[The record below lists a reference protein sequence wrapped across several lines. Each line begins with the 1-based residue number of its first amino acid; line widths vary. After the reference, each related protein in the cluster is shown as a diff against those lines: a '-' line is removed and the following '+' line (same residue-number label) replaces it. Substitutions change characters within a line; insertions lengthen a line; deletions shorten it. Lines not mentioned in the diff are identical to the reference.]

1 MKFSPED
8 RSGCWSWPEWAA
20 RFPSQGLSPERT
32 RRTRAQ
38 SGWWWACDGNDD
50 GDEEGKKKD
59 RNVQQ
64 QSDGLVYN
72 VGDQGGRDVGQCE
85 HGWHGGHGSESDND
99 GRHLCIEDLAHIDA
113 DVEADRFVSQQESKL
128 PVLQSR
134 EGGESYHHYR
144 IVVIIVVVIIT
155 TCE

>member
-1 MKFSPED
+1 M
-8 RSGCWSWPEWAA
+8 
-20 RFPSQGLSPERT
+20 
-32 RRTRAQ
+32 
-38 SGWWWACDGNDD
+38 
-50 GDEEGKKKD
+50 
-59 RNVQQ
+59 
-64 QSDGLVYN
+64 
-72 VGDQGGRDVGQCE
+72 GDQGGRDVGQGG
-85 HGWHGGHGSESDND
+85 HGCHGGHGSESDND